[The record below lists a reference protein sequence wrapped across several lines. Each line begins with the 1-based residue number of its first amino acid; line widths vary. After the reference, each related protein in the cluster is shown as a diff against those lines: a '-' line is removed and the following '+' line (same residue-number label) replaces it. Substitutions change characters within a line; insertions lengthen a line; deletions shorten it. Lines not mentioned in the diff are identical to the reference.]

1 MRQFQIATG
10 ISRNTKIWKNT
21 VISWNDLVNRLSK
34 TVRTPETQGEFKNL
48 PKSKQDE
55 IKDVGGFV
63 GGSLKNG
70 KRKNGC
76 VNSRSLITLDADFA
90 SEDFCE
96 TVDMFAEYTYC
107 IYSTHKHTRRETQVE
122 AYSAA
127 VKRLHGRRI

>member
-70 KRKNGC
+70 KRK
-76 VNSRSLITLDADFA
+76 
-90 SEDFCE
+90 
-96 TVDMFAEYTYC
+96 
-107 IYSTHKHTRRETQVE
+107 
-122 AYSAA
+122 
-127 VKRLHGRRI
+127 KRLRKQSFTDYP